1 MNLPLFRT
9 HAPALAARPSG
20 GSCADEAIERLLP
33 VRMELRWVGTVDG
46 GFDPGRRH
54 RPRWSDL
61 PLRRRLRLSASVSP
75 SAKQVTQLADR
86 LAEPVGEG
94 VHAVGDPARS
104 AQVQMEP
111 IRLQHVRHAD
121 ALAAG

>member
-46 GFDPGRRH
+46 ASIQGDVTVPGGATFPFDG
-54 RPRWSDL
+54 
-61 PLRRRLRLSASVSP
+61 AC
-75 SAKQVTQLADR
+75 A
-86 LAEPVGEG
+86 
-94 VHAVGDPARS
+94 
-104 AQVQMEP
+104 
-111 IRLQHVRHAD
+111 
-121 ALAAG
+121 